1 MNWVMIV
8 ILFLHGAIHSFGFFK
23 GFGIFEFENITKDV
37 SKLYGLI
44 WLFASLTFI
53 GSAIL
58 LLVNNNNWWLLCL
71 VSIIASQF
79 LIFNYWNDTKFAT
92 IINFILLVV
101 VFISYS
107 TQSFKNMG
115 SDEINTLYSEQ
126 VNSEQDWNNEERY
139 SNLPEPIKKWLER
152 SGADKANNIESVYLE
167 QNIEMKLS
175 PEQKDWTLAEAQQH
189 FTTNPPAFIWSVDLT
204 MYGVANVVGR
214 DKFYNGKG
222 EMLIKLLSII
232 PVANAKES
240 SKTDQASLQRY
251 LAEIVWF
258 PTAALS
264 KYITWESIDSRSAK
278 ATLEYNGTSGS
289 GIFLF
294 DENGDFKSFT
304 ADRYKDV
311 EDKEPKKWI
320 VNANRIEERNGIRI
334 PVECEVKW
342 ELDKGD
348 WTWLKLE
355 ISEIEYNKKTEK
367 KN

>member
-1 MNWVMIV
+1 MNWVLIV

-58 LLVNNNNWWLLCL
+58 LLVNINNWWLLCL
-71 VSIIASQF
+71 ASIIVSQF

-92 IINFILLVV
+92 TINVILLVV
-101 VFISYS
+101 VFISYT
-107 TQSFKNMG
+107 TQSFKNMV
-115 SDEINTLYSEQ
+115 SDEINTLYTEQ
-126 VNSEQDWNNEERY
+126 VNSAQDWSNEERY

-204 MYGVANVVGR
+204 MYGLANVVGR
-214 DKFYNGKG
+214 DKFYNGEG

-232 PVANAKES
+232 PVANAKEN

-264 KYITWESIDSRSAK
+264 DYIEWDSINKNSAR
-278 ATLEYNGTSGS
+278 ATMSYKGTSGS
-289 GIFLF
+289 CTFYFNDI
-294 DENGDFKSFT
+294 GDFDKII
-304 ADRYKDV
+304 ADRYKEI
-311 EDKEPKKWI
+311 EDTEPTKWI
-320 VNANRIEERNGIRI
+320 VTANRIESRNGIRI
-334 PVECEVKW
+334 PTDCEVKW
-342 ELDKGD
+342 ELDAGD

-355 ISEIEYNKKTEK
+355 ISEIEYNKAIE
-367 KN
+367 